1 MHSFFP
7 TPYPDELSYSVLAR
21 YHLYSGNKSY
31 KQTTFELFDTYN
43 AAAFIDLTGSIKRIV
58 QRLPMESELTAEII
72 VKNHTL
78 FPFYAHFVP
87 QERAEMVREHMINSG
102 TGGIHSTL
110 GLVASNI
117 KMPIHLRYCP
127 ECTSEDI
134 QKHGET
140 YWRRIHQLPGIMACH
155 KHNQTLMNST
165 VQLSFLSKREYV
177 VANGQNCS
185 GSLSANLM
193 ETDLLHMRDLAKL
206 ANSILQGDY
215 KAKQKDFFRKRYIEF
230 LQEAGYVTEGGRV
243 YKEKLNNG

>member
-1 MHSFFP
+1 
-7 TPYPDELSYSVLAR
+7 
-21 YHLYSGNKSY
+21 
-31 KQTTFELFDTYN
+31 
-43 AAAFIDLTGSIKRIV
+43 
-58 QRLPMESELTAEII
+58 
-72 VKNHTL
+72 
-78 FPFYAHFVP
+78 
-87 QERAEMVREHMINSG
+87 
-102 TGGIHSTL
+102 
-110 GLVASNI
+110 
-117 KMPIHLRYCP
+117 MPSHLRYCP

-165 VQLSFLSKREYV
+165 VRLSFLSKREYV

-193 ETDLLHMRDLAKL
+193 ETDSLHMRDLAKL

-243 YKEKLNNG
+243 YKLSTLSLSLSSQDPNTLSHISSSRCLHKIPSRKSSFVTCSYQ